1 MVSSMIG
8 PQYNNDK
15 FWKFSTSAS
24 DGNANDFDTEMNPT
38 FSADFEVL
46 TLLIL
51 YLLLF

>member
-1 MVSSMIG
+1 MVSSLIG

-15 FWKFSTSAS
+15 FWKFSMSAI

-38 FSADFEVL
+38 FSVDFEVL

-51 YLLLF
+51 SLLLF

>member
-15 FWKFSTSAS
+15 FWKFSMSAS

-38 FSADFEVL
+38 FSTDFEVL

-51 YLLLF
+51 SLLLF

>member
-38 FSADFEVL
+38 FSNDFEVL

-51 YLLLF
+51 SLLLF